1 MHSSPFVAW
10 ENYYVIV
17 GSSAGALT
25 GLQFVVM
32 TLIAGQRLQG
42 SGRQISAFGTPTVVH
57 FCVVLLVASIL
68 SAPWHGL
75 SGPALCLGGV
85 GVGGIVYGFLTIVRA
100 LRQTDY
106 KPVFEDWVWHNVLP
120 LASYAAIL
128 VGAGTLRRDPSSA
141 LFIEGAAALLLLF
154 IGIHNAW
161 DTVTYLVMRGSSTAP
176 SE

>member
-1 MHSSPFVAW
+1 MNTRVDQLRALGQSVWLDFIRRSHLLSGEFDRLVR
-10 ENYYVIV
+10 EQGVV
-17 GSSAGALT
+17 GVTSNPTIFQQA
-25 GLQFVVM
+25 
-32 TLIAGQRLQG
+32 IAGG
-42 SGRQISAFGTPTVVH
+42 DDYD
-57 FCVVLLVASIL
+57 ASIRMGV
-68 SAPWHGL
+68 SSGL

>member
-1 MHSSPFVAW
+1 MIRLVL
-10 ENYYVIV
+10 V
-17 GSSAGALT
+17 GILLLLSLSFFLHNQEQEVTLRYFFGQLSASTPIYKPIL
-25 GLQFVVM
+25 
-32 TLIAGQRLQG
+32 
-42 SGRQISAFGTPTVVH
+42 SAFAIG
-57 FCVVLLVASIL
+57 LLVASIL

-161 DTVTYLVMRGSSTAP
+161 DTVTYLVMRGSSTP
-176 SE
+176 RSE